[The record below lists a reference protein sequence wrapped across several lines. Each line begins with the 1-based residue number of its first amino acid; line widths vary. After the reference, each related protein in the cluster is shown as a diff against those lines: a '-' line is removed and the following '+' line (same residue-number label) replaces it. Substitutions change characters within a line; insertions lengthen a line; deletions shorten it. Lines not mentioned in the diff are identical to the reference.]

1 MVSAPNS
8 VRPRA
13 FEGNADPSSPP
24 SIAYGFLEAIPGAK
38 ITVIPDASHIVTV
51 EAPVAGNDALGA
63 LLIALED

>member
-1 MVSAPNS
+1 
-8 VRPRA
+8 
-13 FEGNADPSSPP
+13 
-24 SIAYGFLEAIPGAK
+24 LEAIPGAK